1 MEQISSI
8 HVSELCATVHGF
20 DEYHY
25 CRGNNARRK
34 SRFGLIEE
42 GEGVYIYLNKR
53 LYVHKG
59 DIIFIPE
66 GVYCYSEWS
75 GEPTIKVTYINCFM
89 HYNASPYEYVPQ
101 KLICSMDVWDSLMQ
115 VSRLLDGNLTNE
127 LEAYSLFYAVLKKV
141 IPNMHK
147 RQLPVD
153 KTLQQAIAYITE
165 NWDKDFSIDAVA
177 KACCV
182 SESKLYQ
189 IFRDQLGETPVH
201 FLNSIRINNAI
212 DYLEST
218 EYSISRISEMV
229 GFRSENHFRK
239 VFCDITGTTP
249 LKFRKGKF

>member
-1 MEQISSI
+1 MGEMTNL
-8 HVSELCATVHGF
+8 HVTELSATVHQF

-42 GEGVYIYLNKR
+42 GQGVYIYLNKR
-53 LYVHKG
+53 LYVQKG

-66 GVYCYSEWS
+66 GVFCYSEWQGS
-75 GEPTIKVTYINCFM
+75 PNIRVTYINCFM
-89 HYNASPYEYVPQ
+89 HYNAGPYEYVPQ
-101 KLICSMDVWDSLMQ
+101 KLVCTMDVWDNLMR
-115 VSRLLDGNLTNE
+115 VSRLLDGELTHE

-141 IPNMHK
+141 VPIMHK
-147 RQLPVD
+147 RQLTID

-165 NWDKDFSIDAVA
+165 NWNTDFSIAAVA

-182 SESKLYQ
+182 SESKLYH

-212 DYLEST
+212 DFLENT
-218 EYSISRISEMV
+218 DMSISRISEKV
-229 GFRSENHFRK
+229 GYRSENHFRK
-239 VFCDITGTTP
+239 VFSDITGTTP
-249 LKFRKGKF
+249 LKFRKGQF